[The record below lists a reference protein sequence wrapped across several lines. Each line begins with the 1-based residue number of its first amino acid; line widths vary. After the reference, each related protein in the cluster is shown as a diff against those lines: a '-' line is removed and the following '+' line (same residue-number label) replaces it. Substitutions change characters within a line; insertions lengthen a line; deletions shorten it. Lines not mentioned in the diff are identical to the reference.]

1 MSTSYPSAGNRS
13 QNNKKDNKT
22 SVIILL
28 ALALIGSWIYF
39 FFAKNQS
46 NTVIAEKDAQYVVLD
61 SAKNSIQKEYDSAI
75 IRLSELTQSNTELDS
90 LVKKRNDELDGIKKR
105 FQSLVSKQN
114 ATAADLAEAKKL
126 VGELNSRI
134 DDYVLEIQRLQAENQ
149 QLSIDKSN
157 LSSQNR
163 TLSSNLASTE
173 TAKNQAEKQVDV
185 GSTLNASFFTIIAI
199 HERTSGKEKSTT
211 SSKRADKFRISFNLD
226 ANRIA
231 TSGTKRLYV
240 IAKDPS
246 GNVIKEEALAS
257 GTIETREDGKLDYT
271 TMVEVE
277 YKQNTAQSVSFDL
290 RQTEKYV
297 KGSYKISVYQ
307 NGFKIGEGM
316 AILR

>member
-1 MSTSYPSAGNRS
+1 MSISYPSTGNRP
-13 QNNKKDNKT
+13 QNDKKDNKT
-22 SVIILL
+22 SIIIIL
-28 ALALIGSWIYF
+28 AIALIGSWIYF
-39 FFAKNQS
+39 FFSKNQS
-46 NTVIAEKDAQYVVLD
+46 NNVIAEKDAQYAVLD
-61 SAKNSIQKEYDSAI
+61 STKNTVQKEYDNAML
-75 IRLSELTQSNTELDS
+75 RLSELTQSNTELDS
-90 LVKKRNDELDGIKKR
+90 LVKNRNSELDAIKKR

-114 ATAADLAEAKKL
+114 ATAADLNEARKL

-134 DDYVLEIQRLQAENQ
+134 DDYVNEIQRLQAENQ

-173 TAKNQAEKQVDV
+173 VAKNQAEKQVDV
-185 GSTLNASFFTIIAI
+185 GSTLNASFFTIIAV
-199 HERTSGKEKSTT
+199 HERNSGKEKSTK

-240 IAKDPS
+240 VAKDPS
-246 GNVIKEEALAS
+246 GTTIKEDALAS
-257 GTIETREDGKLDYT
+257 GIIETREEGKLDYT

-277 YKQNTAQSVSFDL
+277 YKQNTSQSVSFDL

-307 NGFKIGEGM
+307 NGFKIGEGV
-316 AILR
+316 AVLR